1 MNKIL
6 YLGIERDGLTHG
18 GEYEITK
25 PTKAP
30 GFIVKDDNGSEQF
43 IDDYSCII
51 LNEEVEK

>member
-1 MNKIL
+1 MSEIL

-51 LNEEVEK
+51 LNEEN